1 MQNKTLKP
9 RSYTDRLSTVRNR
22 KETKYL
28 KRSFKNVL
36 VLSVMKHWYFLLKR
50 LINDNLVYS
59 YFVILVSGEF
69 LIKQRFK

>member
-9 RSYTDRLSTVRNR
+9 RSYTDRLSAVKNG